1 MHMPSSKVMPPR
13 SGFGDADGYAQG
25 WSRTIVSHRIAVWL
39 SVLFC
44 AGLLAVPLTDAL
56 MGSWREPALKA
67 KDGLARIFGCFT
79 KGDFGWSTIVAA
91 NNEALS
97 AIQGFETSLED
108 SSALAGAVRPSALD
122 RLLRV
127 GGAGSEEAY
136 IGRDGWLF
144 YRPDVDAL
152 VMQTNMNMNNAAAAG
167 IADFAAELAEQNVRL
182 VVVPVPGK
190 GSIYPEKLAADGN
203 EFAAP
208 PVSPVLSALEKNVES
223 AWRAKNIAGPALA
236 PVVINATDLLWRRKV
251 ETGKDQFL
259 KTDSHWAPDAMQTVA
274 QFVAQS
280 LDPTEPSSANGIR
293 NVRSQ
298 DVTGVGDTAS
308 MLKLPESSPL
318 LAPQTV
324 TVDRVESEKG
334 DSWNPD
340 RSSDVLVLGDSFT
353 NIYSSESLGWGG
365 SAGFAEQLSRFL
377 GFNVDKLS
385 RNDAGAKSAREMLA
399 SEAVRNP
406 GWLEG
411 KKVVIWVLAAREFMR
426 GDWERVNLDSGKPA
440 AAFGD
445 FFVVAPGSP
454 LEVEARIVSHGPVP
468 VAGESPYADYLTA
481 VHLTDLR
488 DAATGKAI
496 PGDVLAYVFTM
507 RDHRVVPAPDLVEGE
522 RARLRLS
529 NYAEKAGQLDSLNRG
544 EIDDVEVMMR
554 KPNFAEWTTP

>member
-13 SGFGDADGYAQG
+13 SGFGDSDGYAQG
-25 WSRTIVSHRIAVWL
+25 WSRTIVSHRVAVWL

-67 KDGLARIFGCFT
+67 KDGFSRIFGCFT
-79 KGDFGWSTIVAA
+79 REGIGWSAIVAA

-97 AIQGFETSLED
+97 AITGFETSLED
-108 SSALAGAVRPSALD
+108 SSALAGVVRPSALD
-122 RLLRV
+122 ELLRV

-152 VMQTNMNMNNAAAAG
+152 VMQTDRNNKAAEG
-167 IADFAAELAEQNVRL
+167 IADFAAELAKENVRL
-182 VVVPVPGK
+182 VVVPIPGK
-190 GSIYPEKLAADGN
+190 ASIHPEKLAADGN

-223 AWRAKNIAGPALA
+223 AWRAKNIADPALA
-236 PVVINATDLLWRRKV
+236 PVVINATDLLWRRKG

-259 KTDSHWAPDAMQTVA
+259 KSDSHWAPDAVNAVA

-280 LDPTEPSSANGIR
+280 LDQTEPSLANGIR

-298 DVTGVGDTAS
+298 DVTAIGDTAL

-324 TVDRVESEKG
+324 NVDRVESEKG

-340 RSSDVLVLGDSFT
+340 RSSDILVLGDSYT

-377 GFNVDKLS
+377 GYNVDKLS
-385 RNDAGAKSAREMLA
+385 RNDAGAESAREMLA
-399 SEAVRNP
+399 AEAARNP

-411 KKVVIWVLAAREFMR
+411 KKVVIWVMAAREFVR
-426 GDWERVNLDSGKPA
+426 GDWTRVDLDSGRA
-440 AAFGD
+440 AAASD
-445 FFVVAPGSP
+445 HFFVAAPGSP
-454 LEVEARIVSHGPVP
+454 LEVDARIVSRGPVP
-468 VAGESPYADYLTA
+468 VPGESPYADYLTA
-481 VHLTDLR
+481 LHLSDLR
-488 DAATGKAI
+488 DAATGEPI
-496 PGDVLAYVFTM
+496 SGDALAYVFTM
-507 RDHRVVPAPDLVEGE
+507 RDHRVVPSPDLIVGG

-529 NYAEKAGQLDSLNRG
+529 NYTEQAGQLDSLNRG
-544 EIDDVEVMMR
+544 EIDDVELMMQE
-554 KPNFAEWTTP
+554 PNFAEWTTR